1 MDLKLM
7 VLRLAT
13 EEGLNGTGIEG
24 FDLYRMEQPYERT
37 STILVP
43 AVCFILQGRKTVC
56 LGNHEIVYD
65 EKNYLIG
72 STKMPVESEL
82 KDASPEKP
90 YLGMVL
96 HIDPA
101 LISELLADMDEFNN
115 WPDQTATDRIIT
127 VAPIDQALEEN
138 LLRLLKIIGNPL
150 KVKIL
155 GKALIREVFFNILS
169 GERGYVLRNC
179 VLHHAKAHKIVPII
193 QYLENNFTQPI
204 EISDIAQYA
213 GMSTSSLHGQF
224 KSATSLSPI
233 QFIKKLRLHHAYSL
247 LMEGASP
254 GEASEKSGYGS
265 QSQFSREFK
274 RQFGLSPSKVK
285 KTTQLEI

>member
-1 MDLKLM
+1 MDLKSM
-7 VLRLAT
+7 MQRLAT
-13 EEGLNGTGIEG
+13 AEGLTRTGIEG
-24 FDLYRMEQPYERT
+24 FDLYRMDKPYERT
-37 STILVP
+37 STMLVP
-43 AVCFILQGRKTVC
+43 AVCFILQGRKTVY
-56 LGNHEIVYD
+56 LGSLEIVYD
-65 EKNYLIG
+65 ERNYLIG
-72 STKMPVESEL
+72 STKIPVESEL
-82 KDASPEKP
+82 KEASPEKP
-90 YLGMVL
+90 YLGIVI

-101 LISELLADMDEFNN
+101 LITELLVNMDEFNN
-115 WPDQTATDRIIT
+115 WPDQTTSDRIIT
-127 VAPIDQALEEN
+127 DAPIDQELEEN
-138 LLRLLKIIGNPL
+138 LLRLLKIVGNPL

-204 EISDIAQYA
+204 EINDVAKYA
-213 GMSTSSLHGQF
+213 GMSASSLYSQF

-233 QFIKKLRLHHAYSL
+233 QFIKRIRLHHAYSL

-254 GEASEKSGYGS
+254 REASEESGYGS

-274 RQFGLSPSKVK
+274 RQFGYSPSRVK
-285 KTTQLEI
+285 EQQ